1 VAIAADKRI
10 ANISLLD
17 GKLQGSPAEIPAK
30 ALHKY
35 GAKFRQQAHQ
45 CEKREGRDNI
55 IVHERLVAVVRLLEQ
70 AKDLA
75 SLTAIHKRHGEDALL
90 TAHDMLVKEHKLQT
104 KQCGQMQELPLRT
117 WFRKEILNRQT
128 VRVANIEAAID
139 FCDQLV
145 SDIVGLPLAVKK
157 LKVKVKTKT

>member
-1 VAIAADKRI
+1 VAIAADKRT

-55 IVHERLVAVVRLLEQ
+55 IVHERLVGVVRLLEQ
-70 AKDLA
+70 ATDLA
-75 SLTAIHKRHGEDALL
+75 SLVAIHKRNGEDALS
-90 TAHDMLVKEHKLQT
+90 TAYDMLVKEQKLHSKYATQI
-104 KQCGQMQELPLRT
+104 QELPVRAR
-117 WFRKEILNRQT
+117 FRKDVLVPQNI
-128 VRVANIEAAID
+128 RVSNMEAAID
-139 FCDQLV
+139 LCDRLV

-157 LKVKVKTKT
+157 LKVQV